1 CPMFDPG
8 PQRGASKP
16 PQLLILSGHRAEAA
30 KTFAYNLSASVR
42 RQTKFVKQKYLHKY
56 RQLEERFLNSSQ
68 GPAGLIFAVPDIPAH
83 ITSTELVSALN
94 DTLASLCNESR
105 GVDFPG
111 TSLSTNPPHT
121 EDLLD

>member
-1 CPMFDPG
+1 MGPNYFKSTLRLQKVLLQLPNQPEITRTCPMFDPG

-94 DTLASLCNESR
+94 DTLA
-105 GVDFPG
+105 
-111 TSLSTNPPHT
+111 
-121 EDLLD
+121 